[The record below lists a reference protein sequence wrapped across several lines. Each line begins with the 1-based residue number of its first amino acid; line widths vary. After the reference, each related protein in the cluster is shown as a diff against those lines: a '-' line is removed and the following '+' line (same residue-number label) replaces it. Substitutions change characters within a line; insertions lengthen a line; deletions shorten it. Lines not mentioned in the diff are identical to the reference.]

1 MALKKLIES
10 RKRTPISF
18 DQILLITGQGNAK
31 MIDLDELLE
40 PAPQGMGA
48 PKAEISDN
56 QQLLP
61 NSALSTNVS

>member
-1 MALKKLIES
+1 MIFYKLF
-10 RKRTPISF
+10 KTPNE
-18 DQILLITGQGNAK
+18 DQWV
-31 MIDLDELLE
+31 LE

-48 PKAEISDN
+48 PKAEISDKLN